1 MTAAPLTL
9 HRAVVQ
15 PGWVD
20 YNNHLNDGYYTV
32 IFSDATTAF
41 MAYIGLG
48 PKEREATGHTLFT
61 LEMHTNYLAEVK
73 GGTEV
78 RVETQILGHD
88 AKRLHIFHTMYRGN
102 ETEPVATNEQ
112 MLMNIDM
119 SGPKSAPFLPNV
131 LAKIEAIAGEHADL
145 PRHKN
150 AGRAI
155 GLPKK
160 G

>member
-1 MTAAPLTL
+1 
-9 HRAVVQ
+9 
-15 PGWVD
+15 
-20 YNNHLNDGYYTV
+20 
-32 IFSDATTAF
+32 
-41 MAYIGLG
+41 
-48 PKEREATGHTLFT
+48 
-61 LEMHTNYLAEVK
+61 
-73 GGTEV
+73 
-78 RVETQILGHD
+78 
-88 AKRLHIFHTMYRGN
+88 MYRGN
-102 ETEPVATNEQ
+102 ESEPVATNEQ

-145 PRHKN
+145 PRHQN